1 MNDSLE
7 RQHFP
12 PIDVKRSTSPPRCVW
27 KNLLVACRSH
37 RLDLDAHAEDARLSL
52 PCWFPFCRVSCGL
65 ALTSDGET
73 HLPLPLSSNPPS
85 RVCFYLNGRFPST
98 GPRRPACYKPFSS
111 LTFKSPVETPQTSIV
126 LARARHSLDWFLH
139 PAFLMRDI
147 STLAQLTGSLH
158 KNGLGWGA
166 AQQNHPTA
174 LVQENSAQKDWVAL
188 SNFKICPL
196 FFSVIF
202 NPKAHSASWLFVDN
216 RGHIVRRGIFFFFSV
231 MLCCR
236 YHFQLISFSPCVI
249 QVHAEFSERL
259 SWCLDIVSS

>member
-1 MNDSLE
+1 MRVGAN
-7 RQHFP
+7 
-12 PIDVKRSTSPPRCVW
+12 KRWRNASPPAL
-27 KNLLVACRSH
+27 K
-37 RLDLDAHAEDARLSL
+37 LD
-52 PCWFPFCRVSCGL
+52 
-65 ALTSDGET
+65 
-73 HLPLPLSSNPPS
+73 PPS
-85 RVCFYLNGRFPST
+85 FCFYLNGRFLSA

-126 LARARHSLDWFLH
+126 LAQARHSLDWFLH

-216 RGHIVRRGIFFFFSV
+216 RGHIVHRGISFSFFFSV
-231 MLCCR
+231 TLCCR
-236 YHFQLISFSPCVI
+236 YHFQLISFCPCVI
-249 QVHAEFSERL
+249 QVHVEFSERL